1 MNYTFSL
8 SESIKKAVNIKNS
21 GGIPPL
27 YVKLSNSL
35 QDPLNKTREKSN
47 QLINKLNNIK
57 I

>member
-1 MNYTFSL
+1 MNCNLSL
-8 SESIKKAVNIKNS
+8 NEAIKKAVYIKNS

-35 QDPLNKTREKSN
+35 QDTINRTNQKSN